1 MDAPES
7 RALTAEHVLVLA
19 FASVA
24 IMASV
29 LLELGPD
36 DMIHLPVPF
45 LGKTV
50 PLPPGCMFRTLTGF
64 QCPGCGLTRSFVAMP
79 RGEFRTAL
87 RLNPMGPFLYVVCL
101 LQIPYRIIELVG
113 IGRGNALWTAVKE
126 KLALLVWVIFIG
138 LMVQWVVRTALGL
151 TWDSEWPLR
160 RLFFM

>member
-1 MDAPES
+1 
-7 RALTAEHVLVLA
+7 
-19 FASVA
+19 
-24 IMASV
+24 
-29 LLELGPD
+29 
-36 DMIHLPVPF
+36 
-45 LGKTV
+45 
-50 PLPPGCMFRTLTGF
+50 
-64 QCPGCGLTRSFVAMP
+64 MP